1 MTNDVEVTVD
11 TKPFDNL
18 TKKLLG
24 NIGTV
29 QATITNDVFYVPR
42 LEYGYSRQAPRGMV
56 RVSLQEI
63 AKAAEG
69 MVGSIDWTKAAE
81 AGKIRAELV
90 DRINRTA
97 DYGMQLIRDR
107 TPIRTGRAR
116 RGWRVVEAK

>member
-29 QATITNDVFYVPR
+29 QATITNDVVYVPR

-69 MVGSIDWTKAAE
+69 MVGSIDWTKAVGN
-81 AGKIRAELV
+81 GKIRAELV
-90 DRINRTA
+90 DRINLTA

>member
-18 TKKLLG
+18 TKELLG

-56 RVSLQEI
+56 RVSLQ
-63 AKAAEG
+63 
-69 MVGSIDWTKAAE
+69 
-81 AGKIRAELV
+81 
-90 DRINRTA
+90 
-97 DYGMQLIRDR
+97 
-107 TPIRTGRAR
+107 
-116 RGWRVVEAK
+116 

>member
-29 QATITNDVFYVPR
+29 QATITNDVVYVPR

-69 MVGSIDWTKAAE
+69 MVGSIDWTKAVGN
-81 AGKIRAELV
+81 GKIRAELV
-90 DRINRTA
+90 DRINLTA
-97 DYGMQLIRDR
+97 DYGMQVIRDR

>member
-29 QATITNDVFYVPR
+29 QATITNDVVYVPR

-69 MVGSIDWTKAAE
+69 MVGSIDWTKAVE

>member
-1 MTNDVEVTVD
+1 MKTEVEVTVD

-18 TKKLLG
+18 IKKILG
-24 NIGTV
+24 DVGNV
-29 QATITNDVFYVPR
+29 QATITNNVVYVPR
-42 LEYGYSRQAPRGMV
+42 LEYGYSRQAPHGMV
-56 RVSLQEI
+56 RVSIREI

-69 MVGSIDWTKAAE
+69 MVGSIDWKKAAE
-81 AGKIRAELV
+81 DGKIRDEVV
-90 DRINRTA
+90 DRINLAA